1 MLTLNKVGRKR
12 TETCNWITGWK
23 AGDVSK
29 LAKAEMDGAVTEDA
43 LVWYR
48 EKTRGVYAVQGSFR
62 VLILLL
68 ALCPQPDPWGHHVMI
83 CKARGLWFGQLGRLH
98 GGAHGKEPV
107 CQCKRLTAPPEEG
120 MATHSSIPAWKIPW
134 TEKGYGPRG
143 RQRVGHNLA
152 TNQQQHVYTLERWV
166 PGQTNFFDLLTNY
179 GLNSDNEGVAKP
191 FSKNRKYPG
200 GERQLWVRNSAE
212 VRLRTSQGSSSQ
224 PAACPSPAIKTFPT
238 GCFTI

>member
-1 MLTLNKVGRKR
+1 MG
-12 TETCNWITGWK
+12 
-23 AGDVSK
+23 
-29 LAKAEMDGAVTEDA
+29 GAVTEDA

-48 EKTRGVYAVQGSFR
+48 EKTPGVYAVQGSFR
-62 VLILLL
+62 VPILLL
-68 ALCPQPDPWGHHVMI
+68 ALCPQPDPWGHHVTI

-134 TEKGYGPRG
+134 TEEGYGPRG
-143 RQRVGHNLA
+143 RQRIGHNLA

-191 FSKNRKYPG
+191 FSKMGTENTP
-200 GERQLWVRNSAE
+200 GERDSREWGTQLKSGCGQVRGHLAS
-212 VRLRTSQGSSSQ
+212 LRPV
-224 PAACPSPAIKTFPT
+224 PAQLSKPFPL
-238 GCFTI
+238 GVLQFKHYF